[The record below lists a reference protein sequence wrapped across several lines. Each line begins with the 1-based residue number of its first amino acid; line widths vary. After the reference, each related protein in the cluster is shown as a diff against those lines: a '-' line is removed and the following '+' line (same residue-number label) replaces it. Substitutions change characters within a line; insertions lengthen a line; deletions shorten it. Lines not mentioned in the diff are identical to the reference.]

1 MKRIIVPID
10 FSSYSDFAFLS
21 ALKIAQKAD
30 SSITCV
36 NVVSTLL
43 DWNHL
48 SNEQKAKNSDVQD
61 MEAEAKDKLKSFI
74 LEHKLHAVPVE
85 PVVGIGVPQQ
95 VILDLSKKHK
105 ADLIVIGAYGAGH
118 IDGKFV
124 GSTLQHVLRNAD
136 CPVMAVKKPLSGND
150 LRKMVFASMFNED
163 SRPAFTKMKAVLKDF
178 QTSVHFLFVNTPTHF
193 VNSDIAESRMDAYA
207 KGFEDLV
214 IHKHV
219 YCHAEPENGIV
230 EFAKKRKIGFIGI
243 ASGNRKGMATYQVG
257 VTDTVLYKSEIAV
270 LSVKIE

>member
-21 ALKIAQKAD
+21 ALKIAQKTQ
-30 SSITCV
+30 SSISCV

-43 DWNHL
+43 DWSHL
-48 SNEQKAKNSDVQD
+48 SNDQKAKKSEVMDL
-61 MEAEAKDKLKSFI
+61 EAEAKDKLKAFI
-74 LEHKLHAVPVE
+74 LDHKLHAVPVE
-85 PVVGIGVPQQ
+85 AVVEIGVPQQ
-95 VILDLSKKHK
+95 VILEVAKKQK
-105 ADLIVIGAYGAGH
+105 ADLIVIGAYGADH
-118 IDGKFV
+118 IAGKFV
-124 GSTLQHVLRNAD
+124 GSTIQHILRNAD
-136 CPVMAVKKPLSGND
+136 CPVMAVKKTLSGND

-163 SRPAFTKMKAVLKDF
+163 SRPAFTKMKVVLKEF
-178 QTSVHFLFVNTPTHF
+178 QTTTHFLFVNTPAHF
-193 VNSDIAESRMDAYA
+193 VNSGIAESRMDAYA

-243 ASGNRKGMATYQVG
+243 ASGNRKGMAAYQVG